1 MNDYADKL
9 LKELQEDFS
18 RIMNM
23 SDDEFDSLMADYY
36 FQFLNPE
43 E

>member
-1 MNDYADKL
+1 MNKDDKTL
-9 LKELQEDFS
+9 LEQLQEDFS

-36 FQFLNPE
+36 FAFLNPE